1 MGTTL
6 SATRTI
12 TSDDIVVC
20 GRLTGDFG
28 AHHVSGISGR
38 QMAQGLLTLS
48 VAPLF
53 GQDGVHMTRLSIKFL
68 APVFAGDQVA
78 AVVEIIDMTVDSD
91 GPSDGLVNLSCTV
104 TATNAEGT
112 EVLRG
117 DGVARLTADLVREL
131 DIVI

>member
-6 SATRTI
+6 SDTRTI
-12 TSDDIVVC
+12 TSEDIAVC

-28 AHHVSGISGR
+28 SHHVSGISGR
-38 QMAQGLLTLS
+38 QMAQGLLTLA

-53 GQDGVHMTRLSIKFL
+53 GTDGVHMTNLSIKFL
-68 APVFAGDQVA
+68 APVFAGDTVT
-78 AVVEIIDMTVDSD
+78 AVVKITDMADD
-91 GPSDGLVNLSCTV
+91 SDGLVNLSCMV

-117 DGVARLTADLVREL
+117 TGVACLTADLVRQL
-131 DIVI
+131 HIVI